1 MGDSK
6 FFKIVVPSI
15 IAVIF
20 SVFLYSL
27 FSAPSV
33 DAQHGKRTSI
43 SKAFVTDSY
52 EEIIATSTNV
62 VAITSGII
70 DTTRPDIT
78 QRAYIKVTGQG
89 IRWLCTGDNPSTSLG
104 NPASTG
110 DWLQI
115 IGLSDI
121 QNFKIVNDDD
131 TGTATC
137 HVNLQSQGVMDQ

>member
-1 MGDSK
+1 MRIK
-6 FFKIVVPSI
+6 VFKNIITAIVVCVCLVSFYAI
-15 IAVIF
+15 TYV
-20 SVFLYSL
+20 
-27 FSAPSV
+27 PSV
-33 DAQHGKRTSI
+33 DAQHGRRSVF
-43 SKAFVTDSY
+43 SKVFNTDSY
-52 EEIIATSTNV
+52 EEIIGTSTNV
-62 VAITSGII
+62 VSITSGII

-110 DWLQI
+110 DWIQI

-121 QNFKIVNDDD
+121 QNFKFVNDDD

-137 HVNLQSQGVMDQ
+137 HVNLQSQGVMSQ